1 MSEAVDSVS
10 ESEQGPSTGKDVT
23 RRVSAQD
30 LINFGARQQA
40 EAGNRPSH
48 PLPGLRSDE
57 LTRPSPTLN
66 VANIQA
72 IEGWDEDTKGYV
84 ADAQTAFDTMHKA
97 VEKIIEAREA
107 SKRNPTWNEAAQII
121 NTAVL
126 ADKVTTQTTAL
137 VQSTYKAL
145 EKRIAH
151 VEGEL
156 KQPLDA
162 SVATPFASEVRKHA
176 KELPAGKRN
185 EFVMDL
191 IAAGDAKSLGALL
204 AAPGFLSGLSEEQVR
219 IFTEQ
224 HNRKAQP
231 LLAKRLA
238 VMQKAY
244 EKLGD
249 AGSLFIVQAEK
260 AQGVNST
267 VVARLRAAQSKA
279 EAAFR

>member
-1 MSEAVDSVS
+1 MSEAVESVS
-10 ESEQGPSTGKDVT
+10 ESDQGPSTGRDVT
-23 RRVSAQD
+23 RKVSPQD
-30 LINFGARQQA
+30 LINFGAQQQA
-40 EAGNRPSH
+40 AAGARPSV
-48 PLPGLRSDE
+48 PQRFLRSDE

-66 VANIQA
+66 VGNIEA
-72 IEGWDEDTKGYV
+72 IEGFDDDTKGYV

-137 VQSTYKAL
+137 VQNAYKAL

-162 SVATPFASEVRKHA
+162 SVASPFATEVRNHA
-176 KELPAGKRN
+176 KGLTAAKRN

-219 IFTEQ
+219 VFTEQ

-244 EKLGD
+244 EKLAD

-260 AQGVNST
+260 AQGVNAT